1 MRALG
6 LKYSTSFID
15 YFLVFFVFDLLFMP
29 YLAAST
35 PMSFFILILMSFSL
49 FSNVKKNVLVTYFLI
64 IVIMLSSALNGLTL
78 YSTGSVD
85 NLKRVVQ
92 MSLVLSLIFLNFE
105 KVNLYFVTN
114 RIVSILVIFVF
125 YMLALL
131 IISLFSPELYIQF
144 LNTFSP
150 NDIEMIYLNVEM
162 YRFSYVFSDPNSFGY
177 LCVFLITFLFFY
189 GGSSFLILTV
199 YIIIAFLVLS
209 TQSRGA
215 LLAFV
220 AVTSIFLISKIRFSL
235 RTFYFI
241 IFLFTLFFVLFQVFQ
256 DYLLFIQ
263 ESFEKR
269 SEIEEAMG
277 TGMGGGRD
285 KKYAYLLENFNFNV
299 VGTGYTLFINGL
311 EFRPHSD
318 FIRMILSYGFLF
330 PIIFSSFFY
339 SLRFKNILLCFC
351 FLFPFL
357 LNSVVDDYRLFTIFT
372 IFFLL
377 FKYDDKIENSTIRS
391 VA

>member
-1 MRALG
+1 MRAFG

-114 RIVSILVIFVF
+114 RIVTILVIFVF
-125 YMLALL
+125 YMLTLL

-144 LNTFSP
+144 LNIFSP
-150 NDIEMIYLNVEM
+150 NDIEIIYLNVEM

-177 LCVFLITFLFFY
+177 LCVFIITFLFFY
-189 GGSSFLILTV
+189 GRSSFILLTV

-235 RTFYFI
+235 RTFYFM

-263 ESFEKR
+263 ESFKKR

-339 SLRFKNILLCFC
+339 SLRFKNVLLCFS